1 MRPSSA
7 SGGKFKV
14 RSGGCSGGGGGGG
27 GGWFGWCGY
36 LAGDGCGGAVLVM
49 DVADGESVAAADIVG
64 VVVVN
69 VVIVGP
75 ETGSSGGMAGGEGG
89 GGLDGALGPKA

>member
-1 MRPSSA
+1 
-7 SGGKFKV
+7 
-14 RSGGCSGGGGGGG
+14 
-27 GGWFGWCGY
+27 
-36 LAGDGCGGAVLVM
+36 M

-89 GGLDGALGPKA
+89 GGLGGALGPKA